1 LKKIEGGYLIGKEDT
16 IMSITVSR
24 VDPGITDKIYR
35 TMSRN
40 VDAQCL
46 KVELTLV
53 MVSDYEG
60 SWNTHLLMIP
70 IKCNPKFCV

>member
-1 LKKIEGGYLIGKEDT
+1 LKEVGYLIGKEDT
-16 IMSITVSR
+16 IMGITMSR
-24 VDPGITDKIYR
+24 VDPGITYKIYR

-40 VDAQCL
+40 VFDGHCL

-60 SWNTHLLMIP
+60 SRNTHLLMIP